1 MSCLNVFTLK
11 ATLATVKSILAP
23 QSNSLDV
30 VAAHKG
36 ALSLNKHL
44 HSCTENE
51 RASVPECEVTVNTSL
66 IYIYRVEGRVYYAS
80 SRCQAQNVS
89 Q

>member
-1 MSCLNVFTLK
+1 MSCFNVFTLK

-44 HSCTENE
+44 HIAARRT
-51 RASVPECEVTVNTSL
+51 
-66 IYIYRVEGRVYYAS
+66 
-80 SRCQAQNVS
+80 NVRLS
-89 Q
+89 PSAK